1 MIELKQIF
9 ALRFLPLSIYFL
21 FLAFLLP
28 VEVFSQ
34 QLTTDSLGK
43 VHSPTKAIL
52 YSAVIPGLGQ
62 AYNKKYWK
70 IPVIYA
76 GIGVLIYSIDF
87 NQKNYSTFKD
97 AFIKRTDGDSTTT
110 DDYPRYT
117 DDNLKTLFQ
126 YYRRNRDLS
135 YILISTL
142 YVLNILDAY
151 VDAELFYF
159 DVSDKLSLRST
170 PFIMH
175 SLNGDKIGGLALKI
189 VF

>member
-1 MIELKQIF
+1 MNDLKQN
-9 ALRFLPLSIYFL
+9 RTRKFLPFAFCLLLFSLSAPLNI
-21 FLAFLLP
+21 
-28 VEVFSQ
+28 FSQ
-34 QLTTDSLGK
+34 KLSSDSIADS
-43 VHSPTKAIL
+43 HSPAKAVL
-52 YSAVIPGLGQ
+52 YSAILPGLGQ

-76 GIGVLIYSIDF
+76 GIGVLVYAIDF
-87 NQKNYSTFKD
+87 NQKNYSTYKD

-110 DDYPRYT
+110 DNYPRYT

-126 YYRRNRDLS
+126 FYRRNRDLS

-151 VDAELFYF
+151 VDAELFHF
-159 DVSDKLSLRST
+159 DVSDKLSMRST

-175 SLNGDKIGGLALKI
+175 SLNGDKIGGLSLKI

>member
-1 MIELKQIF
+1 MIYLKQSK
-9 ALRFLPLSIYFL
+9 ATRFLPFA
-21 FLAFLLP
+21 FCFLLFAFSFNS
-28 VEVFSQ
+28 VHAQEVVKDTLQ
-34 QLTTDSLGK
+34 T
-43 VHSPTKAIL
+43 HSPSKAVL
-52 YSAVIPGLGQ
+52 YSAILPGAGQ

-70 IPVIYA
+70 IPIIYA
-76 GIGVLIYSIDF
+76 GIGVLVYAIDF
-87 NQKNYSTFKD
+87 NQRNYSTFKD
-97 AFIKRTDGDSTTT
+97 AYILRTDGDTSTT
-110 DDYPRYT
+110 DKYPRYT
-117 DDNLKTLFQ
+117 DDNLRTLFQ

-175 SLNGDKIGGLALKI
+175 SLAGDKIGGLSFTL